1 VKRGVLMID
10 LGNLSEMELDV
21 LNELGNMGAGHAA
34 TSLSILFDR
43 EVEMSVPKIRIVE
56 IKNIYSELTNDVVAG
71 VLIALDAL
79 EEDKSGYL
87 YIMLP
92 ENSSRQIAFNFFGTE
107 KPDDEMYA
115 STIMEIGNILS
126 SSFCDAL
133 ADFMDIILLP
143 SPPSFAI
150 DNPTAIVDSVVSQM
164 AKSSEHMII
173 FGTSLRTDSNIE
185 IYLSLLP
192 EQGLL
197 ENIMKTV
204 GQL

>member
-1 VKRGVLMID
+1 MID

-21 LNELGNMGAGHAA
+21 LNELGNIGSGHAA

-43 EVEMSVPKIRIVE
+43 DVDISVPKIRIVE
-56 IKNIYSELTNDVVAG
+56 IKNIYKELVTGVVAG
-71 VLIALDAL
+71 VLISLENLD
-79 EEDKSGYL
+79 EGRSGYL

-92 ENSSRQIAFNFFGTE
+92 EDSSKQIVNDLLGLE
-107 KPDDEMYA
+107 MIDDEMFA
-115 STIMEIGNILS
+115 STVMEIGNILA

-133 ADFMDIILLP
+133 AEFMDIVLLP
-143 SPPSFAI
+143 SPPGYAMDS
-150 DNPTAIVDSVVSQM
+150 PTAIIDSVVSQM

-173 FGTSLRTDSNIE
+173 FGTALRTDSNIE

-192 EQGLL
+192 EKGLL
-197 ENIMKTV
+197 DNIMKIV

>member
-1 VKRGVLMID
+1 MID

-21 LNELGNMGAGHAA
+21 LNELGNIGSGHAA
-34 TSLSILFDR
+34 TSLSVLFDR
-43 EVEMSVPKIRIVE
+43 DVDISVPKIRIVE
-56 IKNIYSELTNDVVAG
+56 IKNIYNELINGVVAG
-71 VLIALDAL
+71 VLIALENL
-79 EEDKSGYL
+79 EEGRSGYL

-92 ENSSRQIAFNFFGTE
+92 ENSSKHIATDLLGMENV
-107 KPDDEMYA
+107 DDEMYA
-115 STIMEIGNILS
+115 STVMEIGNILS

-133 ADFMDIILLP
+133 AEFMDIVLLP
-143 SPPSFAI
+143 SPPSYAV
-150 DNPTAIVDSVVSQM
+150 DNPTAIIDSVVSQM
-164 AKSSEHMII
+164 AKSSEHMVI

-197 ENIMKTV
+197 DSIMKTV

>member
-1 VKRGVLMID
+1 MID

-21 LNELGNMGAGHAA
+21 LNELGNIGAGHAA

-43 EVEMSVPKIRIVE
+43 DVDISVPKIRIIE
-56 IKNIYSELTNDVVAG
+56 IKNIYNELINGVVAG
-71 VLIALDAL
+71 VLIALESL
-79 EEDKSGYL
+79 EEGRSGYL

-92 ENSSRQIAFNFFGTE
+92 ENSSKQIAIALLGTE
-107 KPDDEMYA
+107 KSDDDMYA
-115 STIMEIGNILS
+115 STVMEIGNILS

-133 ADFMDIILLP
+133 AEFMDIVLLP
-143 SPPSFAI
+143 SPPSYAV
-150 DNPTAIVDSVVSQM
+150 DNPTAIIDSVVSQM
-164 AKSSEHMII
+164 AKSSEHIII

-185 IYLSLLP
+185 VYLSLLP

-197 ENIMKTV
+197 DSIMKTV

>member
-1 VKRGVLMID
+1 MID

>member
-1 VKRGVLMID
+1 
-10 LGNLSEMELDV
+10 
-21 LNELGNMGAGHAA
+21 
-34 TSLSILFDR
+34 
-43 EVEMSVPKIRIVE
+43 
-56 IKNIYSELTNDVVAG
+56 
-71 VLIALDAL
+71 
-79 EEDKSGYL
+79 
-87 YIMLP
+87 
-92 ENSSRQIAFNFFGTE
+92 
-107 KPDDEMYA
+107 
-115 STIMEIGNILS
+115 MEIGNILS

-133 ADFMDIILLP
+133 ADFMDIVLLP